1 MGIIPNLALSFIAGT
16 FCGSFFCTLALR
28 FADGRMKENP
38 IQALFSR
45 SQCPSCNNSI
55 RPIFLVPILGFMIQR
70 GKCRSCGASISLLY
84 PAMEI
89 SYGLLAL
96 LFAWKLGISLLTVN
110 YYLLSA
116 LAICIS
122 IIDIKSMT
130 IPNSLIIAFV
140 ILSVYPLVMNYN
152 ILDNIYGLL
161 ALFAFFIVI
170 LLIFPGAF
178 GGGDLKLGSAIGLLA
193 GLEMSIVV
201 LEVSLV
207 SGAITGVIFALKTGK
222 SLKTKIPFAPFLTL
236 GLVVALL
243 YGRDILL
250 VYYRILY

>member
-1 MGIIPNLALSFIAGT
+1 MALSFFAGT
-16 FCGSFFCTLALR
+16 FFGSFFYTLALR
-28 FADGRMKENP
+28 FADGRIHENP

-45 SQCPSCNNSI
+45 SRCPSCKNIIS
-55 RPIFLVPILGFMIQR
+55 PILLAPILGFIIQR
-70 GKCRSCGASISLLY
+70 GKCHRCGTQISLLY
-84 PAMEI
+84 PTMEMC
-89 SYGLLAL
+89 YGLLAL
-96 LFAWKLGISLLTVN
+96 LFTWKLGISLLTAN
-110 YYLLSA
+110 FYLLSA
-116 LAICIS
+116 LALCIT
-122 IIDIKSMT
+122 IIDIKSLT
-130 IPNSLIIAFV
+130 IPNSLVITFV
-140 ILSVYPLVMNYN
+140 ILSAYPIVMNYN

-193 GLEMSIVV
+193 GLEMSIVI

-207 SGAITGVIFALKTGK
+207 TGAITGVIVALKTGK

-236 GLVVALL
+236 GLIVAIL

>member
-1 MGIIPNLALSFIAGT
+1 
-16 FCGSFFCTLALR
+16 
-28 FADGRMKENP
+28 
-38 IQALFSR
+38 
-45 SQCPSCNNSI
+45 
-55 RPIFLVPILGFMIQR
+55 
-70 GKCRSCGASISLLY
+70 
-84 PAMEI
+84 MEI

-96 LFAWKLGISLLTVN
+96 LFTWKLGISLLTVN

-116 LAICIS
+116 LALCIT

-140 ILSVYPLVMNYN
+140 ILSVYPIVMNYN
-152 ILDNIYGLL
+152 MLDNIYGLL

>member
-1 MGIIPNLALSFIAGT
+1 
-16 FCGSFFCTLALR
+16 
-28 FADGRMKENP
+28 
-38 IQALFSR
+38 
-45 SQCPSCNNSI
+45 
-55 RPIFLVPILGFMIQR
+55 
-70 GKCRSCGASISLLY
+70 
-84 PAMEI
+84 MEMC
-89 SYGLLAL
+89 YGLLAL
-96 LFAWKLGISLLTVN
+96 LFTWKLGISLLTAN
-110 YYLLSA
+110 FYLLSA
-116 LAICIS
+116 LALCIT
-122 IIDIKSMT
+122 IIDIKSLT
-130 IPNSLIIAFV
+130 IPNSLVITFV
-140 ILSVYPLVMNYN
+140 ILSAYPIVMNYN

-193 GLEMSIVV
+193 GLEMSIVI

-207 SGAITGVIFALKTGK
+207 TGAITGVIVALKTGK

-236 GLVVALL
+236 GLIVAIL

>member
-1 MGIIPNLALSFIAGT
+1 M
-16 FCGSFFCTLALR
+16 
-28 FADGRMKENP
+28 
-38 IQALFSR
+38 LFR
-45 SQCPSCNNSI
+45 S
-55 RPIFLVPILGFMIQR
+55 
-70 GKCRSCGASISLLY
+70 
-84 PAMEI
+84 
-89 SYGLLAL
+89 
-96 LFAWKLGISLLTVN
+96 
-110 YYLLSA
+110 
-116 LAICIS
+116 
-122 IIDIKSMT
+122 
-130 IPNSLIIAFV
+130 
-140 ILSVYPLVMNYN
+140 
-152 ILDNIYGLL
+152 
-161 ALFAFFIVI
+161 
-170 LLIFPGAF
+170 FPGAF